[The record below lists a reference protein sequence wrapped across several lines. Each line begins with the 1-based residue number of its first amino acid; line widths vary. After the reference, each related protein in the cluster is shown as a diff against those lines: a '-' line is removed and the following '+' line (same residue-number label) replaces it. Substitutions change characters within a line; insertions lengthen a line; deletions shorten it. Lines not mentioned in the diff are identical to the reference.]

1 MSDKNKSELVEQIE
15 ESGLIE
21 EVKAR
26 IKELEEELRV
36 WKAVR
41 DLLALME
48 LAEEKKGGGEKAE
61 GEATVAQEERREERK
76 VRRYPIERGGQRI
89 AVIEWDG
96 EAAVAKLDRPIAD
109 DRKAGYVA
117 NKWAAA
123 EKLDIDVEL
132 VKNREGQIA
141 EVKFSPVKDEK
152 LITDKIMRIVR
163 WLAKNY

>member
-1 MSDKNKSELVEQIE
+1 MSDKNKSGLVEQIE
-15 ESGLIE
+15 
-21 EVKAR
+21 AR
-26 IKELEEELRV
+26 IRALES
-36 WKAVR
+36 
-41 DLLALME
+41 E
-48 LAEEKKGGGEKAE
+48 LAVWRKVLELLTAEEGKKAGEEKAE
-61 GEATVAQEERREERK
+61 AAAAQEERKAAQEERREERK

-141 EVKFSPVKDEK
+141 EIKFSPVKDEK
-152 LITDKIMRIVR
+152 LITDKIIRIVR
-163 WLAKNY
+163 WLARNY

>member
-15 ESGLIE
+15 
-21 EVKAR
+21 AR
-26 IKELEEELRV
+26 IKALESELTVWRKVLEL
-36 WKAVR
+36 
-41 DLLALME
+41 LT
-48 LAEEKKGGGEKAE
+48 AEEGKKAGEEKAE
-61 GEATVAQEERREERK
+61 AAAAQEERKAAQEERREERK

-109 DRKAGYVA
+109 DKKAGYVA

-141 EVKFSPVKDEK
+141 EVKFAPVKDEK